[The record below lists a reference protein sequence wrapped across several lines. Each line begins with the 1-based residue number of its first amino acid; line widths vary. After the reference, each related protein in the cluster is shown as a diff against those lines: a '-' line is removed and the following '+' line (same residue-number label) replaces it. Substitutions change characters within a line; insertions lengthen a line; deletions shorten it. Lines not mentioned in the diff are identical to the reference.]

1 MKTFSSMS
9 VPDKQLTMQA
19 YEKLLQF
26 FNNLIESHDDIP
38 GESKQKIKEQS
49 LRLQQLMDALEMD
62 LLSE

>member
-9 VPDKQLTMQA
+9 VPDKQLIMQA

-26 FNNLIESHDDIP
+26 FNNRIESHDDIP
-38 GESKQKIKEQS
+38 GESKQKMKEQS
-49 LRLQQLMDALEMD
+49 LRLQQLMEALEMD

>member
-26 FNNLIESHDDIP
+26 FNNLIESHDDISV
-38 GESKQKIKEQS
+38 ESKQKMKEQS
-49 LRLQQLMDALEMD
+49 RRLQQLMDALEMD

>member
-26 FNNLIESHDDIP
+26 FNNLIESHDDISV
-38 GESKQKIKEQS
+38 ESKQKMKEQS

>member
-19 YEKLLQF
+19 YEKLLQL

-38 GESKQKIKEQS
+38 RESKQKMKEQS
-49 LRLQQLMDALEMD
+49 LRLQQLMEALEMD